1 MQITNVKGRKA
12 ISPVIATVILIAIT
26 LIAAIAIAGFV
37 FGLFGSFTSS
47 AQVTATATC
56 VVSAGSGTCTVNLS
70 NTGTANTNVLSATI
84 TYAGSTQGLTPAAGG
99 SCPLATGSVFP
110 APVTAGT
117 TCSVKF
123 AAVTTPAPTTGSQFI
138 ITLSLANSAQPQA
151 TGVFQ

>member
-37 FGLFGSFTSS
+37 FGLFGSFTSN
-47 AQVTATATC
+47 AQVTATASCT
-56 VVSAGSGTCTVNLS
+56 AGASGTCTVNLS

-84 TYAGSTQGLTPAAGG
+84 TYAGKTVSLGNPSSG
-99 SCPLATGSVFP
+99 SCGSGTAYP
-110 APVTAGT
+110 APITAGT
-117 TCSVKF
+117 TCDLIYSSPSG
-123 AAVTTPAPTTGSQFI
+123 ATTGSQFI

-151 TGVFQ
+151 TGTFQ

>member
-47 AQVTATATC
+47 AQVTATASCT
-56 VVSAGSGTCTVNLS
+56 AGATGTCTVNLS
-70 NTGTANTNVLSATI
+70 NTGTANTNILSATI
-84 TYAGSTQGLTPAAGG
+84 TYAGKTVTLGAAPTSG
-99 SCPLATGSVFP
+99 SCGTGTAYP
-110 APVTAGT
+110 APITAGT
-117 TCSVKF
+117 TCDLLFPS
-123 AAVTTPAPTTGSQFI
+123 PAGATTGSQFV

-151 TGVFQ
+151 TGTFQ